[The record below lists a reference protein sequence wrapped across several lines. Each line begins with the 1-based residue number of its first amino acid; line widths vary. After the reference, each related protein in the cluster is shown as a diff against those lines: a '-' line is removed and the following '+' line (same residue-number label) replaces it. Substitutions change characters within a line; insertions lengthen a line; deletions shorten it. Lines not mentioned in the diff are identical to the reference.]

1 MITDRHEQVVFGHD
15 PATGLRAMV
24 AIHSSALGPALGGC
38 RMRPYADE
46 QAMIADALLL
56 SEAMSYKNALAGLH
70 HGGGKAVI
78 WGDPATDKSPELFRA
93 MGRFIATLGGR
104 YITAGDVGTTVADL
118 DVIYETNPWTT
129 GRSPEH
135 GGSGDTGIL
144 TAYGMQQAMRAVARH
159 LWGSDSLDGKVIGIT
174 GAGKVGRRLAA
185 HLVEEEGAR
194 VIITDP
200 SPDAIASVTVDVEV
214 VGSTEELLA
223 RELDI
228 YSPNALG
235 HALTPEVAR
244 TLTAAAVCGA
254 ANNQLATPEVARML
268 ADRGILYAPDY
279 LVNCGGVVQA
289 AEELVPAVG
298 TAEQPRVAGWF
309 DLDRARARVAGV
321 YDTTLRVLGR
331 AEAEGLLPV
340 EAAAREAEDRMAAGG
355 PAFERFKEAR

>member
-1 MITDRHEQVVFGHD
+1 
-15 PATGLRAMV
+15 
-24 AIHSSALGPALGGC
+24 
-38 RMRPYADE
+38 MRPYADE

-56 SEAMSYKNALAGLH
+56 SEAMSYKNALAGLD

-93 MGRFIATLGGR
+93 MGRFIATLDGR

-135 GGSGDTGIL
+135 GGSGDTSIL
-144 TAYGMQQAMRAVARH
+144 TAYGMQQAMRAVAQH
-159 LWGSDSLDGKVIGIT
+159 LWGSDSLEGKVVGIT

-194 VIITDP
+194 VVITDP
-200 SPDAIASVTVDVEV
+200 SPEAIASVTVEVEV

-235 HALTPEVAR
+235 HALTPEVAQDLR
-244 TLTAAAVCGA
+244 ASAVCGA
-254 ANNQLATPEVARML
+254 ANNQLAAPEVARML

-289 AEELVPAVG
+289 AEEIG
-298 TAEQPRVAGWF
+298 GF
-309 DLDRARARVAGV
+309 DMDRARDRVAGV

-331 AEAEGLLPV
+331 AQAEGILPV

-355 PAFERFKEAR
+355 PAFERFDVAR

>member
-1 MITDRHEQVVFGHD
+1 MSITDHHEQVVFGHD
-15 PATGLRAMV
+15 PQTGLRAMV

-38 RMRPYADE
+38 RMRPYVDE

-56 SEAMSYKNALAGLH
+56 SEAMSYKNALAGLD

-93 MGRFIATLGGR
+93 MGRFIATLDGR

-129 GRSPEH
+129 GRSPEK

-159 LWGSDSLDGKVIGIT
+159 LWGSDSLEGRVVGIA

-200 SPDAIASVTVDVEV
+200 SAEAIASIAVDVEV
-214 VGSTEELLA
+214 VDSTDELIA

-235 HALTPEVAR
+235 HALTPDVAT
-244 TLTAAAVCGA
+244 TLSAAAVCGA
-254 ANNQLATPEVARML
+254 ANNQLSAPEVARML

-289 AEELVPAVG
+289 AEEV
-298 TAEQPRVAGWF
+298 VAGGF
-309 DLDRARARVAGV
+309 DMDRARARVAGV

-331 AEAEGLLPV
+331 AEAEGILPV
-340 EAAAREAEDRMAAGG
+340 DAAGREAEERMAGGG
-355 PAFERFKEAR
+355 PAFERFDVRR

>member
-1 MITDRHEQVVFGHD
+1 MITDTHEQVVFGHD

-56 SEAMSYKNALAGLH
+56 SEAMSYKNALAGLD

-129 GRSPEH
+129 GRSPER

-144 TAYGMQQAMRAVARH
+144 TAYGMQQAMRAVAKH
-159 LWGSDSLDGKVIGIT
+159 LWGSDSLEGKVIGIS
-174 GAGKVGRRLAA
+174 GAGKVGRRLAT

-200 SPDAIASVTVDVEV
+200 SAEAIASVTVDVEV
-214 VGSTEELLA
+214 VGSTEELIA

-235 HALTPEVAR
+235 HALTPEVTQALR
-244 TLTAAAVCGA
+244 VAAVCGA
-254 ANNQLATPEVARML
+254 ANNQLASPEVAGML
-268 ADRGILYAPDY
+268 AAGGILYAPDY

-289 AEELVPAVG
+289 AEEVVPG
-298 TAEQPRVAGWF
+298 GF
-309 DLDRARARVAGV
+309 DMDRARARVAGV
-321 YDTTLRVLGR
+321 YGTTLRVLGR
-331 AEAEGLLPV
+331 AQEEGILPV

-355 PAFERFKEAR
+355 PAFERFKGSR